1 MSIQMEEIVNRAEEL
16 KKVAT
21 PLEVEILKLIA
32 ALAKAIDG
40 ESTSRMF
47 QGASGHGY

>member
-1 MSIQMEEIVNRAEEL
+1 MSNDLQRIVDRAEEL

-21 PLEVEILKLIA
+21 PLEVEILRLIQTLTEKLSS
-32 ALAKAIDG
+32 